1 MAQRNLTELLAG
13 AVVLVVAA
21 GFLGYAVANTGRS
34 TGSGMTLSAKFD
46 RVDGLAV
53 GSDVRM
59 AGVKIGT
66 VRSAAIDPKT
76 YQAVVT
82 FTVLSTLRLPAD
94 SSAEIA
100 SDSLL
105 GGKVLALVPGGE
117 ATMLA
122 DGGRVA
128 ITQSSIS
135 FEQILGKF
143 IFSVGDLTANVQK
156 SLDQKA
162 GDQKAGDQKAGD
174 QKAAPK

>member
-13 AVVLVVAA
+13 AVVLVVAI

-34 TGSGMTLSAKFD
+34 TGSGITLNARFD
-46 RVDGLAV
+46 RIDGLAI

-66 VRSAAIDPKT
+66 VRTAAIDPKT

-82 FTVLSTLRLPAD
+82 FTVQPGLHLPKD

-105 GGKVLALVPGGE
+105 GGKILALVPGGDDK
-117 ATMLA
+117 MLA
-122 DGGRVA
+122 DGGTVT
-128 ITQSSIS
+128 ITQSSVS
-135 FEQILGKF
+135 FEQVLGKF
-143 IFSVGDLTANVQK
+143 IFSVSDLSANVQK
-156 SLDQKA
+156 SLDQK
-162 GDQKAGDQKAGD
+162 KAT
-174 QKAAPK
+174 P